1 MRLLRD
7 ITAGVVC
14 LLLTSCSESPRE
26 APESMLSQSDAEHT
40 AGQDHHREPG
50 GEPATHDVTGRS
62 GPENRPLSVGDRV
75 PDFEVTLDGRTWKLS
90 ELRENRD
97 LTLDGTLVLM
107 FWCSFCHSCRDME
120 QELNRL
126 ARQYRGKAGVIALD
140 ASAGETRESVAAFAK
155 ENELTMPI
163 ALNAN
168 GSVADIF
175 GVNATTTTAV
185 IDSTGTLRYLGQFQ
199 DHRHTYALD
208 ALKAVLAGTEVTIS
222 RTRPSG

>member
-1 MRLLRD
+1 
-7 ITAGVVC
+7 
-14 LLLTSCSESPRE
+14 
-26 APESMLSQSDAEHT
+26 
-40 AGQDHHREPG
+40 
-50 GEPATHDVTGRS
+50 
-62 GPENRPLSVGDRV
+62 
-75 PDFEVTLDGRTWKLS
+75 
-90 ELRENRD
+90 
-97 LTLDGTLVLM
+97 
-107 FWCSFCHSCRDME
+107 ME

>member
-75 PDFEVTLDGRTWKLS
+75 PDFEVTLDGRSWKLS

-97 LTLDGTLVLM
+97 MTLDGTLVLM

-208 ALKAVLAGTEVTIS
+208 ALKAVLAGTEVTIR

>member
-14 LLLTSCSESPRE
+14 LLLTSCSESPRQ
-26 APESMLSQSDAEHT
+26 APESTLSQSAEHT

-50 GEPATHDVTGRS
+50 EEPETHDVPGRS
-62 GPENRPLSVGDRV
+62 GLKNRPLSVGDRV

-140 ASAGETRESVAAFAK
+140 ASAGETRQSVAAFAK